1 MQGKLIKIPGGKK
14 SGISCFKKKLIF
26 EVVWHSLREV
36 LRCQRGRTAVI
47 HFPFGKGR
55 IVFWKWM
62 EQRFVEKIDSHQ
74 QWLKRKALS
83 KENPPDERRN
93 VYIRRV

>member
-1 MQGKLIKIPGGKK
+1 MQGKLIKIPGGRK
-14 SGISCFKKKLIF
+14 SGISCFKRKFIF
-26 EVVWHSLREV
+26 EVVWQSLGEV

-47 HFPFGKGR
+47 HFPFKKGHT
-55 IVFWKWM
+55 VLKWM

-74 QWLKRKALS
+74 WWLKRKALS
-83 KENPPDERRN
+83 KENPPDEQRN